1 MSVDI
6 FGILVD
12 SIYTIAALLFL
23 VGLILTASTGSARP
37 VKIFLVLL
45 SGLFTLIIGVG
56 FFFTPFVIFLL
67 FQIIALIL
75 IWDMCI
81 VVGAVC
87 GGGIYS
93 LRHKQPI
100 GKRLAPGDL
109 TDYLP
114 LAEFAAREGIDD
126 ERALARIRS
135 GYYRGGSFEGA
146 WYVHASEQS
155 APKTP

>member
-1 MSVDI
+1 VDVDI
-6 FGILVD
+6 FGILID
-12 SIYTIAALLFL
+12 SIYAIAALLF
-23 VGLILTASTGSARP
+23 VIGLLLTASTGRTRP
-37 VKIFLVLL
+37 VKIFLALL
-45 SGLFTLIIGVG
+45 NGLFTLLIAVG

-75 IWDMCI
+75 VWDLCV

-93 LRHKQPI
+93 LLHKQPV
-100 GKRLAPGDL
+100 GKHLVQGEL
-109 TDYLP
+109 GDYLP
-114 LAEFAAREGIDD
+114 LAEFAAREGIDE

-135 GYYRGGSFEGA
+135 GYYRGGSFGGA

-155 APKTP
+155 QHKAP